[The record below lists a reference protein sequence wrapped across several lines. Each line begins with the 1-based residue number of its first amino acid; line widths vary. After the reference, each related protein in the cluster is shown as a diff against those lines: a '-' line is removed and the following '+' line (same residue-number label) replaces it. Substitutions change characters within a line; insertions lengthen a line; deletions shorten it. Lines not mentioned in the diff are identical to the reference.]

1 MINKL
6 VSWIKSNQIII
17 IILIVGAFLRLFHLD
32 FQSVWLDEIHTLN
45 ESNPKFSFK
54 EVHYSLMISEP
65 HPPLYFFIMNI
76 FFKIFGY
83 TTFVARLFSALTGI
97 AGIYAIYLLGKEL
110 FSKKAGIYAMILLS
124 VNYFHIYYSQDA
136 RMYVLLFLTTTLSFY
151 FLTRLLK
158 NPTIKSVIFFSLVS
172 TLMIYSHFF
181 ALFTLIAQYLILLYY
196 ILFPFN
202 ISRLKFLKYTFLSG
216 IITVLLYVPTYK
228 LIIKTTQMQS
238 IWIQMP
244 SLDVYTQFFKDFFG
258 QSEMILF
265 FIVPILVLYFI
276 KLFSINNTKKFV
288 VDPSEHKTVFSFII
302 LFSWI
307 LITLLIPLIRTYTSL
322 PMLVNRYFINI
333 LPAVL
338 IILGIG
344 LYLIKNKI
352 IRYGMILILF
362 IFSISD
368 IFIVKSYYTNPT
380 KTQFREGSNF
390 IIENNNNKTKVVTSL
405 GWYFNYFLKNDKVNY
420 EIVDKPLDAYI
431 EEISNDTA
439 NIQAFWYIDAHGRT
453 YNPTQ
458 ATIDFLEKHFYVEKN
473 LNGHDVWVKKY
484 ELIKNKPKVDISK
497 LNLKIRQSIIQSNVE
512 VFEKKENMFVI
523 SGWAYVKGIESKTN
537 RVELFLI
544 NDTNQINVQ
553 SEQII
558 RKDITSFF
566 KDDNVNYD
574 MSGFEAKINLDKIP
588 KGDYKLGIYIAN
600 VNEKIEEIKVSDLII
615 KN

>member
-54 EVHYSLMISEP
+54 EVHESLMISEP

-83 TTFVARLFSALTGI
+83 TTFVARLFSALTGV
-97 AGIYAIYLLGKEL
+97 AGIYAIYILGKEL
-110 FSKKAGIYAMILLS
+110 FSKKVGIYAMILLS

-158 NPTIKSVIFFSLVS
+158 NPTIKSAILFSLVS

-181 ALFTLIAQYLILLYY
+181 ALFTLIAQYFILLYY

-202 ISRLKFLKYTFLSG
+202 ISRLKFLKYTLLSG
-216 IITVLLYVPTYK
+216 IITILLYVPTYK
-228 LIIKTTQMQS
+228 LILKTTQMQS

-276 KLFSINNTKKFV
+276 KLFDINNTKKFV
-288 VDPSEHKTVFSFII
+288 VDPYKHKTVFSFII

-307 LITLLIPLIRTYTSL
+307 IITLLIPLIRTYTSL

-362 IFSISD
+362 VFSISD

-405 GWYFNYFLKNDKVNY
+405 GWYFNFFLKNEKVNY
-420 EIVDKPLDAYI
+420 EIVDKPLDAYV
-431 EEISNDTA
+431 EEISHDTA
-439 NIQAFWYIDAHGRT
+439 NIQAFWYIDAHGRK

-497 LNLKIRQSIIQSNVE
+497 LNLKIKQSIIQSNVE

-574 MSGFEAKINLDKIP
+574 MSGFEAKINLSKIP

>member
-54 EVHYSLMISEP
+54 EVHESLMISEP

-83 TTFVARLFSALTGI
+83 TTFVARLFSALTGV
-97 AGIYAIYLLGKEL
+97 AGIYAIYILGKEL
-110 FSKKAGIYAMILLS
+110 LSKKVGIYAMILLS

-158 NPTIKSVIFFSLVS
+158 NPTIKSAILFSLVS

-181 ALFTLIAQYLILLYY
+181 ALFTLIAQYFILLYY

-202 ISRLKFLKYTFLSG
+202 ISRLKFLKYTLLSG
-216 IITVLLYVPTYK
+216 IITILLYVPTYK
-228 LIIKTTQMQS
+228 LILKTTQMQS

-276 KLFSINNTKKFV
+276 KLFDINNTKKFV
-288 VDPSEHKTVFSFII
+288 VDPYKHKTVFSFII

-307 LITLLIPLIRTYTSL
+307 IITLLIPLIRTYTSL

-405 GWYFNYFLKNDKVNY
+405 GWYFNFFLKNEKVNY
-420 EIVDKPLDAYI
+420 EIVDKPLDAYV
-431 EEISNDTA
+431 EEISHDTA
-439 NIQAFWYIDAHGRT
+439 NIQAFWYIDAHGRK

-497 LNLKIRQSIIQSNVE
+497 LNLKIKQSIIQSNVE

-574 MSGFEAKINLDKIP
+574 MSGFEAKINLSKIP